1 VPECK
6 AEAWRSSD
14 VRRVLEGEVLDKYID
29 VLIASI
35 QRVKQSESGRGA
47 GGVGGRPGSN
57 GNNEG
62 ALPQRTARLV
72 IEALTL
78 KCPNCQTALDP
89 NPDGCCAMRCAAPGC
104 GVYFCWLCFRY

>member
-1 VPECK
+1 M
-6 AEAWRSSD
+6 
-14 VRRVLEGEVLDKYID
+14 LEGDVLDKYID

-35 QRVKQSESGRGA
+35 QRVKQSELPGRGA
-47 GGVGGRPGSN
+47 GGGGPSTN
-57 GNNEG
+57 DNAQG

-78 KCPNCQTALDP
+78 KCPNCQAALDP

-104 GVYFCWLCFRY
+104 GVYFCWLCFR